1 MTTSG
6 AAPAP
11 ILTEAELR
19 LLQALVYQEC
29 GMHFDERRV
38 SFLQDRLLRRLK
50 ECHADSF
57 YAYYRL
63 LISPEGKAELA
74 KLVENLT
81 INETSFFRHK
91 AQLDLYQKYVLEE
104 VLKRKQAH
112 REYFIRVWSAGCSSG
127 QEAYTLAMMAVDAL
141 AYYYL
146 RNPLPLQM
154 TLPKPLI
161 PPPWRVEVLASDISY
176 SMLRTG
182 QEAIYNH
189 HQMSTVDYSFRLR
202 YFDKVGGDRY
212 YVKKALKEM
221 VHFDFHN
228 LKTEYLPQRND
239 VIFCRNVMMYFD
251 VPEQKRLIEKFYRC
265 LNPGGYL
272 FVGHAE
278 SLLGLT
284 EKFHMVHKEGGT
296 AYQRIEVRE

>member
-112 REYFIRVWSAGCSSG
+112 REYFIRV
-127 QEAYTLAMMAVDAL
+127 
-141 AYYYL
+141 
-146 RNPLPLQM
+146 
-154 TLPKPLI
+154 
-161 PPPWRVEVLASDISY
+161 
-176 SMLRTG
+176 
-182 QEAIYNH
+182 
-189 HQMSTVDYSFRLR
+189 
-202 YFDKVGGDRY
+202 
-212 YVKKALKEM
+212 
-221 VHFDFHN
+221 
-228 LKTEYLPQRND
+228 
-239 VIFCRNVMMYFD
+239 
-251 VPEQKRLIEKFYRC
+251 
-265 LNPGGYL
+265 
-272 FVGHAE
+272 
-278 SLLGLT
+278 
-284 EKFHMVHKEGGT
+284 
-296 AYQRIEVRE
+296 